1 MVCGKSD
8 ATLGGWWF
16 WSPPAAICERTLPLL
31 CKIHPAILCKHNNYV
46 TLLEEF
52 TTNDNAIVAISSLCD
67 CGDLPQW
74 YDWSTDASSSRW
86 MEAEEADSGA
96 ILGPMV
102 CRPTEWTEKKGSF
115 LE

>member
-16 WSPPAAICERTLPLL
+16 WSPPVAICERTLPLL